1 MKLVE
6 LLDEAMKTG
15 NILYSENSELS
26 MRYCKDIGGFMSC
39 DLESGEFISEI
50 NGVAGCCRVLLT
62 GNILE
67 SDDWISIICPNNI
80 KIGDKFFLG
89 NITVKITDSNGN
101 IITKSHRYAEIGEVI
116 HIHSYGDGE
125 IICYELKID
134 GVLDKIL
141 LDEKE
146 LLKYPR
152 VHNN

>member
-6 LLDEAMKTG
+6 LLDKAMETG

-26 MRYCKDIGGFMSC
+26 MRYCKDIDCFMSC
-39 DLESGEFISEI
+39 DLESGKFISGI
-50 NGVAGCCRVLLT
+50 NGVNGCSMVLLT

-67 SDDWISIICPNNI
+67 SDDWVLIICSNSI

-89 NITVKITDSNGN
+89 DIIVKITDSNGN

-116 HIHSYGDGE
+116 HIHPYGDGE
-125 IICYELKID
+125 ITYYELKID

-141 LDEKE
+141 LDGKE

-152 VHNN
+152 VHSN